1 MYQKFSSMFNSMK
14 SLFSIVFLFCLSLS
28 SFELLE
34 PSIECTVVK
43 VINQID
49 IDRLKKFPK
58 LYTSINNQSATSR
71 LVISGKEFKNID
83 PVTKIKT
90 DSFESIVIKIEQSEL
105 IIELK
110 GKPISRNGS
119 LKFGLIELAKIT
131 CH

>member
-1 MYQKFSSMFNSMK
+1 MK